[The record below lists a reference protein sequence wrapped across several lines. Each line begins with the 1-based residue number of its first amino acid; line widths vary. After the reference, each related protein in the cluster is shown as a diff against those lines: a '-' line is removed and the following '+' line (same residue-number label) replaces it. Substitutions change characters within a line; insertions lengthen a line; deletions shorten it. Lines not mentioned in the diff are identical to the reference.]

1 MWRNILVPT
10 DFSGAA
16 RQALQ
21 LAVRLAPPGCT
32 VHVMHV
38 ITPTESDPYS
48 PVRLRPEGQARQRLP
63 EEVTDELLQ
72 QLIQEVATDQVAV
85 ARAWRR
91 ASDVVGAVL
100 DYADTVE
107 AELIVL
113 GTHGRRGLQRF
124 LLGSVA
130 EAIVRRASVPV
141 LTVREHARVPEAIQ
155 HILVPTDFSED
166 ARMALREAARWAAH
180 FRARLTLLHVLAP
193 AVIPVSVTEVAAVY
207 EVVPGLQERLHE
219 ERSVRPAHR
228 RRTGRSD
235 HPGAGPTGTGRSDR
249 DGYPRSLRRGPL
261 AAGQRDRTRAAPG
274 ALSGTYPPPS
284 RTAFGAF
291 SSLSESCV
299 SKSPTTPPG
308 IPLQGRAF
316 SSGIFSP
323 L

>member
-72 QLIQEVATDQVAV
+72 QLVQDVATDHVAV

-91 ASDVVGAVL
+91 ASDVVGAIL

-193 AVIPVSVTEVAAVY
+193 AVIPVSVTEMAALY
-207 EVVPGLQERLHE
+207 EVMPGLQERIQE
-219 ERSVRPAHR
+219 ELTRWIEADVPEAVVSDIRIEEGPVDLTILEQARQDQADLIVMATH
-228 RRTGRSD
+228 GRSGVARWLLGSVTERVLRQAPCPVLTLR
-235 HPGAGPTGTGRSDR
+235 HRELPPE
-249 DGYPRSLRRGPL
+249 PSLH
-261 AAGQRDRTRAAPG
+261 
-274 ALSGTYPPPS
+274 
-284 RTAFGAF
+284 
-291 SSLSESCV
+291 
-299 SKSPTTPPG
+299 
-308 IPLQGRAF
+308 
-316 SSGIFSP
+316 
-323 L
+323 

>member
-10 DFSGAA
+10 DFAGAA

-48 PVRLRPEGQARQRLP
+48 PVRLRPEVQARQRLP

-72 QLIQEVATDQVAV
+72 QLVQDVAADQVV
-85 ARAWRR
+85 IARAWRR
-91 ASDVVGAVL
+91 ASDVIGAIL

-141 LTVREHARVPEAIQ
+141 LTIREHARVPEAIR
-155 HILVPTDFSED
+155 HILVPTDFSDD

-193 AVIPVSVTEVAAVY
+193 AVIPVSVTEMATVY
-207 EVVPGLQERLHE
+207 EVMPDLQERLQE
-219 ERSVRPAHR
+219 ELTRWIEAKVPEVVSSDIRIEEGPVDLTILERARQDQADLIVMATH
-228 RRTGRSD
+228 GRSGVARWLLGSVTERVLRQAPCPVLTLS
-235 HPGAGPTGTGRSDR
+235 HRELPPE
-249 DGYPRSLRRGPL
+249 PSLH
-261 AAGQRDRTRAAPG
+261 
-274 ALSGTYPPPS
+274 
-284 RTAFGAF
+284 
-291 SSLSESCV
+291 
-299 SKSPTTPPG
+299 
-308 IPLQGRAF
+308 
-316 SSGIFSP
+316 
-323 L
+323 

>member
-207 EVVPGLQERLHE
+207 EVVPGLQERIQE
-219 ERSVRPAHR
+219 ELTRWIEAEVPESVSSDVRIEEGPVDLTILEQARQEQADLIVMATH
-228 RRTGRSD
+228 GRS
-235 HPGAGPTGTGRSDR
+235 GVARWLLGSVTERV
-249 DGYPRSLRRGPL
+249 LR
-261 AAGQRDRTRAAPG
+261 QAPCPV
-274 ALSGTYPPPS
+274 LTLRHRELPS
-284 RTAFGAF
+284 
-291 SSLSESCV
+291 EP
-299 SKSPTTPPG
+299 SPH
-308 IPLQGRAF
+308 
-316 SSGIFSP
+316 
-323 L
+323 

>member
-207 EVVPGLQERLHE
+207 EVMPGLQERIQE
-219 ERSVRPAHR
+219 ELTRWIEAEVPESVSSDVRIEEGPVDLTILEQARQEQADLIVMATH
-228 RRTGRSD
+228 GRS
-235 HPGAGPTGTGRSDR
+235 GVARWLLGSVTERV
-249 DGYPRSLRRGPL
+249 LR
-261 AAGQRDRTRAAPG
+261 QAPCPV
-274 ALSGTYPPPS
+274 LTLRHRELPS
-284 RTAFGAF
+284 
-291 SSLSESCV
+291 EP
-299 SKSPTTPPG
+299 SPH
-308 IPLQGRAF
+308 
-316 SSGIFSP
+316 
-323 L
+323 

>member
-21 LAVRLAPPGCT
+21 LAVRLAPPDCT

-48 PVRLRPEGQARQRLP
+48 PVRLRPEGQARRRLP

-72 QLIQEVATDQVAV
+72 QLVQDVATDQVVV

-91 ASDVVGAVL
+91 SSDVIGSIL

-113 GTHGRRGLQRF
+113 GTHGRRGLQHF
-124 LLGSVA
+124 LLGCVA

-141 LTVREHARVPEAIQ
+141 LTVREHARVPEAIR
-155 HILVPTDFSED
+155 HILVPTDFSDD

-180 FRARLTLLHVLAP
+180 FQARLTLLHVLAP
-193 AVIPVSVTEVAAVY
+193 AVIPVSVTEMAAVY
-207 EVVPGLQERLHE
+207 EVMPGLQERLQE
-219 ERSVRPAHR
+219 ELTRWIETEVPEAVVSDIRIEEGPVDLTILEQARQDQADLIVMATH
-228 RRTGRSD
+228 GRSGVARWLLGSVTERVLRQAPCPVLTLR
-235 HPGAGPTGTGRSDR
+235 HRELPPE
-249 DGYPRSLRRGPL
+249 PSLH
-261 AAGQRDRTRAAPG
+261 
-274 ALSGTYPPPS
+274 
-284 RTAFGAF
+284 
-291 SSLSESCV
+291 
-299 SKSPTTPPG
+299 
-308 IPLQGRAF
+308 
-316 SSGIFSP
+316 
-323 L
+323 

>member
-48 PVRLRPEGQARQRLP
+48 PVRLRPEVQARQRLP

-141 LTVREHARVPEAIQ
+141 LTVREHARVPEAIR
-155 HILVPTDFSED
+155 HILVPTDFSDD

-180 FRARLTLLHVLAP
+180 FQARLTLLHVLAP

-207 EVVPGLQERLHE
+207 EVMPGLQERIQE
-219 ERSVRPAHR
+219 ELTRWIEAEVPETVSSDVRIEEGPVDLTILEQARQEQADLIVMATH
-228 RRTGRSD
+228 GRSGVARWLLGSVTERVLRQAPCPVLTLR
-235 HPGAGPTGTGRSDR
+235 HRELPPE
-249 DGYPRSLRRGPL
+249 PSLH
-261 AAGQRDRTRAAPG
+261 
-274 ALSGTYPPPS
+274 
-284 RTAFGAF
+284 
-291 SSLSESCV
+291 
-299 SKSPTTPPG
+299 
-308 IPLQGRAF
+308 
-316 SSGIFSP
+316 
-323 L
+323 

>member
-10 DFSGAA
+10 DFAGAA

-48 PVRLRPEGQARQRLP
+48 PVRLRPEVQARQRLP

-72 QLIQEVATDQVAV
+72 QLVQDVAADQVV
-85 ARAWRR
+85 IARAWRR
-91 ASDVVGAVL
+91 ASDVIGAIL

-141 LTVREHARVPEAIQ
+141 LTIREHARVPEAIR
-155 HILVPTDFSED
+155 HILVPTDFSDD

-180 FRARLTLLHVLAP
+180 FQARLTLLHVLAP
-193 AVIPVSVTEVAAVY
+193 AVIPVSVTEMAAVY
-207 EVVPGLQERLHE
+207 EVMPDLQERLQE
-219 ERSVRPAHR
+219 ELTRWIEAEVPEAVVSDMRIEEGPVDLTILERARQDQADLIVMATH
-228 RRTGRSD
+228 GRSGVARWLLGSVTERVLRQAPCPVLTFR
-235 HPGAGPTGTGRSDR
+235 HRELPPE
-249 DGYPRSLRRGPL
+249 PSLH
-261 AAGQRDRTRAAPG
+261 
-274 ALSGTYPPPS
+274 
-284 RTAFGAF
+284 
-291 SSLSESCV
+291 
-299 SKSPTTPPG
+299 
-308 IPLQGRAF
+308 
-316 SSGIFSP
+316 
-323 L
+323 

>member
-48 PVRLRPEGQARQRLP
+48 PVRLRPEGQARRRLP

-72 QLIQEVATDQVAV
+72 QLVQDVATDQVVV

-91 ASDVVGAVL
+91 SSDVIGSIL

-141 LTVREHARVPEAIQ
+141 LTVREH
-155 HILVPTDFSED
+155 
-166 ARMALREAARWAAH
+166 
-180 FRARLTLLHVLAP
+180 P
-193 AVIPVSVTEVAAVY
+193 AC
-207 EVVPGLQERLHE
+207 R
-219 ERSVRPAHR
+219 RP
-228 RRTGRSD
+228 
-235 HPGAGPTGTGRSDR
+235 
-249 DGYPRSLRRGPL
+249 
-261 AAGQRDRTRAAPG
+261 
-274 ALSGTYPPPS
+274 SGTSWCP
-284 RTAFGAF
+284 RTF
-291 SSLSESCV
+291 
-299 SKSPTTPPG
+299 PTTPAWHSVRRPAGPPTSGPG
-308 IPLQGRAF
+308 
-316 SSGIFSP
+316 
-323 L
+323 